1 MQPIVVSELARQA
14 WTFILERRV
23 ELMRTSGL
31 WFVLLLLLS
40 AVVSLL
46 MRNSAP
52 VEPTELT
59 MFPPGMG
66 LLLLFKAAEGVVVAA
81 LSIAVHRQI
90 LLDEALPVTLPIDRR
105 TIRYALRM
113 LGIVLATLLPVLV
126 ISIITAS
133 LIGIT
138 PASLQL
144 AAMPAMVAMLLI
156 TCRLHP
162 VLPSAAIDLGT
173 GFGKAWDMTRNNGIR
188 LTLGTILLL
197 APVVV
202 PTTLLLMVIGPR
214 LDAIPIVHMLPQA
227 IAIAADM
234 LEAALL
240 ASYFSLT
247 WRQLVDRK
255 SAAANVFS

>member
-1 MQPIVVSELARQA
+1 M
-14 WTFILERRV
+14 
-23 ELMRTSGL
+23 
-31 WFVLLLLLS
+31 LL
-40 AVVSLL
+40 
-46 MRNSAP
+46 
-52 VEPTELT
+52 
-59 MFPPGMG
+59 G
-66 LLLLFKAAEGVVVAA
+66 
-81 LSIAVHRQI
+81 
-90 LLDEALPVTLPIDRR
+90 EALPVTLSIDRR
-105 TIRYALRM
+105 TIGYALRM
-113 LGIVLATLLPVLV
+113 LGIVLATVLPVLV
-126 ISIITAS
+126 ISIVTAAVV
-133 LIGIT
+133 GIS
-138 PASLQL
+138 PAAIQL
-144 AAMPAMVAMLLI
+144 AAMPAMVAMLLV

-202 PTTLLLMVIGPR
+202 PATLLLMIIGSR

-227 IAIAADM
+227 IAIFADM

-255 SAAANVFS
+255 SAAENVFS